1 MTIKKTQTVLAY
13 GSHDPK
19 HNSLAEGIPIMLLE
33 EAREFI
39 NRNSITKEKLSDKK
53 VCCMRCLKAHL
64 INKSK
69 ELGFEEEIVENFP
82 LIEDEIAGHSGY
94 YIDEGELRKVIE

>member
-1 MTIKKTQTVLAY
+1 MTIKKTQTILAY
-13 GSHDPK
+13 GSHNPQ
-19 HNSLAEGIPIMLLE
+19 HTPLAEGIPITLLE

-39 NRNSITKEKLSDKK
+39 NRNSITKDRLSDKK

-64 INKSK
+64 MNRSK

-94 YIDEGELRKVIE
+94 YMDEGKLKRVIE